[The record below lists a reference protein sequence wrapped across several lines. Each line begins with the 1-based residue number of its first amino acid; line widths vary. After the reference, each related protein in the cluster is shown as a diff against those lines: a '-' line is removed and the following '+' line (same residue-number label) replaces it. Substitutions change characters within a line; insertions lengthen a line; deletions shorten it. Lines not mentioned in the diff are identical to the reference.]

1 MPLPLT
7 VSCFSKIQ
15 IGFTF
20 LVPTNPGSPGKGPL
34 NGWVCVCVCCRPA
47 TTWQH
52 PTPASLY
59 QLHPLHLQAD
69 RMQHG
74 WTVGVGTGQGCRVK
88 TCGRVAD
95 LQSCGLT
102 RQTERAFCQWYSAEF
117 PIYINPIYNKLLA
130 SEPHDRHCPEATVNG
145 IHYGKIRSQS
155 EHVSRL
161 AGSTG
166 LKLLHH
172 VL

>member
-1 MPLPLT
+1 MIILT
-7 VSCFSKIQ
+7 HNQVLYKCHACLLTHIIKMTRYWQVASSH
-15 IGFTF
+15 F
-20 LVPTNPGSPGKGPL
+20 LMSI
-34 NGWVCVCVCCRPA
+34 CCRPA

-52 PTPASLY
+52 PTPASFY

-69 RMQHG
+69 TMQHG
-74 WTVGVGTGQGCRVK
+74 WIVGVGTGQGCRVK

-117 PIYINPIYNKLLA
+117 PIYKNPIYNKLLA

-145 IHYGKIRSQS
+145 IQYGKIRSQS